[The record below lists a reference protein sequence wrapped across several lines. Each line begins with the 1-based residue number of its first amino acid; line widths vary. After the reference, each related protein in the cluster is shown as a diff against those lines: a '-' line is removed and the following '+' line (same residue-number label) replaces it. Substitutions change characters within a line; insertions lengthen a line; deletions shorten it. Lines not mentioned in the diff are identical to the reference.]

1 MQVTHKNGLEM
12 ESRETS
18 FNQLWNRYAS
28 YWPWFVF
35 LLLLAIGGACLYM
48 RYSIPQYES
57 TARLL
62 IKDEKK
68 GVEDSKGLESL
79 NLISTKKILENE
91 MEVLQ
96 SRTLVKEVVNNLEL
110 YAPVYEERRIH
121 SWLESNK
128 WLSNNALANWFT
140 KKGVAPGGLPA
151 YTTSPVIIKAKSP
164 DSLTE
169 TKKVPFGYNKEE
181 KKVVIGTDSYPINE
195 WVQTPYGT
203 LQFMPNPRLKDSA
216 YVPAGQFYFTLQEPK
231 KVIANIQDRLVIAS
245 ASKLSSILNLTIQD
259 EVPERGEDIL
269 NELLTQYNVAM
280 LKDKNTLAANT
291 LRFVEDRLNHVSRD
305 LTGIEHKIEQYKSS
319 QAAVDVS
326 EQGKL
331 FLENVSANDQKLGE
345 IDMKLAAL
353 DQVERYVKQ
362 KDNNSSIAPSTLGV
376 SDPVLSNML
385 DKLYELELEYEKKKG
400 TTGEGNPL
408 MSSVTDQINRIKPGI
423 LENIQNQR
431 RGLQASR
438 GNLASTNNSYTSV
451 LQTIPKKERD
461 LIEISR
467 QQSTMQSI
475 YAFLLQKKEE
485 TALSYAANVSD
496 SRVVDRA
503 STTVKPVSPKAPIV
517 FAIAVITALA
527 IGVVWITLK
536 EIFNKKIM
544 YRQDIERLTSHP
556 VIAEI
561 SIDKSKNPVVIG
573 GPNSRSFVA
582 EQFRKL
588 RVALNYL
595 GVNTTNKKVLVTS
608 SIAGEGKSFIATN
621 LALSM
626 ALTGKKV
633 VLLEMDLHSPAISEY
648 LNINSEVGISNYLL
662 GTREPEEIIKRS
674 DVNDNLFIIPAGPL
688 SANPT
693 EILMNNRL
701 PELLTYLD
709 GIFDYIIIDTAPV
722 GPVTDAYIISP
733 YCDATLYV
741 IRHRHTPKIMV
752 EQIDKIS
759 KVNSLK
765 NMAIVFNG
773 IRPKGFGR
781 HHYGYGYG
789 YGDGY
794 AYKENRKM
802 KKQKTSFKPI

>member
-18 FNQLWNRYAS
+18 VNQLWNRYAS

-35 LLLLAIGGACLYM
+35 LLLLAVGAASLYM
-48 RYSIPQYES
+48 KYAIPQYES

-68 GVEDSKGLESL
+68 GVEDSKGLESI

-96 SRTLVKEVVNNLEL
+96 SRSLLKEVVTNLQL
-110 YAPVYEERRIH
+110 YAPVYEVREIN
-121 SWLESNK
+121 SWLPSNRWFSANTVSS
-128 WLSNNALANWFT
+128 WLS

-151 YTTSPVIIKAKSP
+151 YTLSPVIVKAKSP
-164 DSLTE
+164 DSLVE
-169 TKKVPFGYNKEE
+169 TKKVPFTYSKAEQ
-181 KKVVIGTDSYPINE
+181 KVIIGVDSFPLKE
-195 WVQTPYGT
+195 WVETPYGT
-203 LQFMPNPRLKDSA
+203 LQFVLNSRLIDTN
-216 YVPAGQFYFTLQEPK
+216 YTPTGQFYFTLQEPK
-231 KVIANIQDRLVIAS
+231 KVIADIQNRLVIAS
-245 ASKLSSILNLTIQD
+245 ASKLSSILNLTIRD

-269 NELLTQYNVAM
+269 NELLSAYNVAM

-305 LTGIEHKIEQYKSS
+305 LTGIERKIEQYKSS
-319 QAAVDVS
+319 QEAVDVS
-326 EQGKL
+326 AQGKL
-331 FLENVSANDQKLGE
+331 FLENVSANDQKLSE
-345 IDMKLAAL
+345 IDMKLAVL
-353 DQVERYVKQ
+353 DQVENYVKQ
-362 KDNNSSIAPSTLGV
+362 KDNSSGIVPSTLGV
-376 SDPVLSNML
+376 TDPVLSNL
-385 DKLYELELEYEKKKG
+385 LGKLSDLEMEYEKKKG
-400 TTGEGNPL
+400 TTAENNPL
-408 MSSVTDQINRIKPGI
+408 LSSVGDQINKIKPGI

-431 RGLQASR
+431 RSLTASR
-438 GNLASTNNSYTSV
+438 TNLASTNTSYTSV

-475 YAFLLQKKEE
+475 YGYLLQKKEE

-503 STTVKPVSPKAPIV
+503 SSTVAPVKPKMPIV
-517 FAIAVITALA
+517 FAIAIITAFA
-527 IGVVWITLK
+527 FGVVWITLK
-536 EIFNKKIM
+536 ELFNRKIM
-544 YRQDIERLTSHP
+544 YRQDIERLTNHP
-556 VIAEI
+556 IIAEI
-561 SIDKSKNPVVIG
+561 SVDKSKNPIVIG
-573 GPNSRSFVA
+573 VSSRTFVA

-595 GVNTTNKKVLVTS
+595 GVNTTHKKVLVTS
-608 SIAGEGKSFIATN
+608 GISGEGKSFIATN
-621 LALSM
+621 MAVSM

-633 VLLEMDLHSPAISEY
+633 VLLEMDLHSPAISDY
-648 LNINSEVGISNYLL
+648 LKISSDVGISSYLL
-662 GTREPEEIIKRS
+662 GTREPEEIIKRTEI
-674 DVNDNLFIIPAGPL
+674 NDNLFFVPAGPL

-693 EILMNNRL
+693 ELLMSNRL

-733 YCDATLYV
+733 FCDATLYV
-741 IRHRHTPKIMV
+741 IRHKHTPKVLV
-752 EQIDKIS
+752 EQIDKNS
-759 KVNSLK
+759 KVNILK

-773 IRPKGFGR
+773 IRPKGFGK

-794 AYKENRKM
+794 AYKEKRK
-802 KKQKTSFKPI
+802 KKTSFKPV

>member
-18 FNQLWNRYAS
+18 VNQLWNRYAS

-35 LLLLAIGGACLYM
+35 LLLLAVGAACLYLK
-48 RYSIPQYES
+48 YAIPQYES

-68 GVEDSKGLESL
+68 GVEDSKGLESI

-91 MEVLQ
+91 MEVLH
-96 SRTLVKEVVNNLEL
+96 SRSLVKEVVNNLQL
-110 YAPVYEERRIH
+110 YAPVYEERKLNSWIQSNRWLSANTVS
-121 SWLESNK
+121 SWLS
-128 WLSNNALANWFT
+128 
-140 KKGVAPGGLPA
+140 KKGVSPGGLPA
-151 YTTSPVIIKAKSP
+151 YTLSPVIVKAKSP
-164 DSLTE
+164 DSLIE
-169 TKKVPFGYNKEE
+169 AKKVPFTYNKAE
-181 KKVVIGTDSYPINE
+181 KKVIIGVDSFPLKE

-203 LQFMPNPRLKDSA
+203 LQFEPNTRLADTNYMPT
-216 YVPAGQFYFTLQEPK
+216 GQFYFTLQEPK
-231 KVIANIQDRLVIAS
+231 KVMADIQNRLVIAS
-245 ASKLSSILNLTIQD
+245 ASKLSSILNLTIRD

-269 NELLTQYNVAM
+269 NELLSAYNVAM

-305 LTGIEHKIEQYKSS
+305 LSGIERKIEQYKSS
-319 QAAVDVS
+319 QEAVDVS
-326 EQGKL
+326 AQGKL
-331 FLENVSANDQKLGE
+331 FLENVSANDQKLSE
-345 IDMKLAAL
+345 IDMKLAVL
-353 DQVERYVKQ
+353 DQVENYVKQ
-362 KDNNSSIAPSTLGV
+362 KDNKGGIVPSTLGV
-376 SDPVLSNML
+376 TDPVLSNL
-385 DKLYELELEYEKKKG
+385 LGKLSDLELEYEKKKS
-400 TTGEGNPL
+400 TTAENNPL
-408 MSSVTDQINRIKPGI
+408 LSSVGDQINSIKPGI
-423 LENIQNQR
+423 LENIQSQR
-431 RGLQASR
+431 RGLQASKT
-438 GNLASTNNSYTSV
+438 NLASTNSSYTNV

-475 YAFLLQKKEE
+475 YGYLLQKKEE

-503 STTVKPVSPKAPIV
+503 SSTVTPVSPKMPIV
-517 FAIAVITALA
+517 FAIAIITAMA
-527 IGVVWITLK
+527 IGVVWVTLK
-536 EIFNKKIM
+536 ELFNRKIM
-544 YRQDIERLTSHP
+544 YRQDIERLTNHP

-561 SIDKSKNPVVIG
+561 SVDKSKNPIVIG
-573 GPNSRSFVA
+573 VNSRTFVA

-595 GVNTTNKKVLVTS
+595 GVNTTHKKVVVTS
-608 SIAGEGKSFIATN
+608 GISGEGKSFIATN

-633 VLLEMDLHSPAISEY
+633 VLLEMDLHSPAISDY
-648 LNINSEVGISNYLL
+648 LNISSDVGISSYLL

-674 DVNDNLFIIPAGPL
+674 EINDNLFFVPAGPL

-693 EILMNNRL
+693 ELLMSNRL

-709 GIFDYIIIDTAPV
+709 NVFDYIIIDTAPV

-741 IRHRHTPKIMV
+741 IRHRHTPKVLV
-752 EQIDKIS
+752 EQIDKNS
-759 KVNSLK
+759 KVNILK

-773 IRPKGFGR
+773 IRPRGFGK

-794 AYKENRKM
+794 AYKEKRK
-802 KKQKTSFKPI
+802 KKTSFKPV

>member
-1 MQVTHKNGLEM
+1 MQVTHNNGLEL
-12 ESRETS
+12 ESKETS
-18 FNQLWNRYAS
+18 ISQLWSRYAS

-35 LLLLAIGGACLYM
+35 LLLLAVGVACMYM
-48 RYSIPQYES
+48 RYTIPQYES

-96 SRTLVKEVVNNLEL
+96 SRTLVKEVVNNLQL
-110 YAPVYEERRIH
+110 YAPIYEERRING
-121 SWLESNK
+121 WLDRNN
-128 WLSNNALANWFT
+128 NNAVTNWVS
-140 KKGVAPGGLPA
+140 KKAPGGLPA
-151 YTTSPVIIKAKSP
+151 YTTSPVIVKVQSP
-164 DSLTE
+164 DSLRE
-169 TKKVPFGYNKEE
+169 VKKVPFVYNKLEQ
-181 KKVVIGTDSYPINE
+181 KVIIGADSFPIKE

-203 LQFMPNPRLKDSA
+203 LQFAPNTRIKDTTYA
-216 YVPAGQFYFTLQEPK
+216 PAGQYYFTLIEPK
-231 KVIANIQDRLVIAS
+231 KVIANIQDRLVISS
-245 ASKLSSILNLTIQD
+245 ASKLSSILNLTIRD
-259 EVPERGEDIL
+259 EVSERGEDIL
-269 NELLTQYNVAM
+269 DELLSAYSIAM

-305 LTGIEHKIEQYKSS
+305 LSGIESKIEKYKSS
-319 QAAVDVS
+319 QEAVDVS

-331 FLENVSANDQKLGE
+331 FLENVSANDQKLSE
-345 IDMKLAAL
+345 IDMKLAVL
-353 DQVERYVKQ
+353 DQVEHYVKQ

-376 SDPVLSNML
+376 SDPVLSNLL
-385 DKLYELELEYEKKKG
+385 DKLYELELEYEKKKA

-408 MSSVTDQINRIKPGI
+408 LSSVGDQISRVKPGI

-431 RGLQASR
+431 RGLVASKS
-438 GNLASTNNSYTSV
+438 NLASTNSSYTTV

-475 YAFLLQKKEE
+475 YGFLLQKKEE

-503 STTVKPVSPKAPIV
+503 SSTVAPVSPKMPIV
-517 FAIAVITALA
+517 FAIAIIVALA
-527 IGVVWITLK
+527 VGLVWVTLK
-536 EIFNKKIM
+536 ELFNRKIM
-544 YRQDIERLTSHP
+544 YRQDIERLTTHP

-561 SIDKSKNPVVIG
+561 SNDKSKNPIVIG
-573 GPNSRSFVA
+573 GANSRSFVA

-608 SIAGEGKSFIATN
+608 NISGEGKSFIATN

-648 LNINSEVGISNYLL
+648 LNISSDVGISSYLL

-674 DVNDNLFIIPAGPL
+674 EVNDNLWFIPAGPL

-693 EILMNNRL
+693 ELLTTSRL
-701 PELLTYLD
+701 QELLTYLD
-709 GIFDYIIIDTAPV
+709 GIFDYIIVDSAPV

-733 YCDATLYV
+733 YCDATLYIV
-741 IRHRHTPKIMV
+741 RHKHTPKVLV
-752 EQIDKIS
+752 EQIDKNS
-759 KVNSLK
+759 KVNKLK

-773 IRPKGFGR
+773 IRPRGFGK

-794 AYKENRKM
+794 AYKEKR
-802 KKQKTSFKPI
+802 KQKTSFKPI

>member
-1 MQVTHKNGLEM
+1 MQVTHNNGLEV
-12 ESRETS
+12 ESKETS
-18 FNQLWNRYAS
+18 IKQLWSRYAS

-35 LLLLAIGGACLYM
+35 LLLLAVGVAYTYL

-68 GVEDSKGLESL
+68 GVEDSKGLESI

-96 SRTLVKEVVNNLEL
+96 SRTLVKEVVNNLQL
-110 YAPVYEERRIH
+110 YAPVYEDRKIS
-121 SWLESNK
+121 SWLDHN
-128 WLSNNALANWFT
+128 NNAVTNWIT
-140 KKGVAPGGLPA
+140 KKGVSPGGLPA
-151 YTTSPVIIKAKSP
+151 YTTSPVIVKAQSP
-164 DSLTE
+164 DSLRE
-169 TKKVPFGYNKEE
+169 VKKVLFTYNKQEQ
-181 KKVVIGTDSYPINE
+181 KVIIGADSFPIKE

-203 LQFMPNPRLKDSA
+203 LQFALNTRVKDTTYA
-216 YVPAGQFYFTLQEPK
+216 PAGQYYFSLQEPK
-231 KVIANIQDRLVIAS
+231 KVIANIQDRLVISS
-245 ASKLSSILNLTIQD
+245 ASKLSSILNLTIRD
-259 EVPERGEDIL
+259 EVPDRGEDIL
-269 NELLTQYNVAM
+269 NELLSAYNVAM

-305 LTGIEHKIEQYKSS
+305 LSGIESKIERYKTS
-319 QAAVDVS
+319 QEAVDVS

-331 FLENVSANDQKLGE
+331 FLENVSANDQKLSE
-345 IDMKLAAL
+345 IDMKIAVL
-353 DQVERYVKQ
+353 DQVENYVKQ
-362 KDNNSSIAPSTLGV
+362 KDNSSGIVPSTLGV
-376 SDPVLSNML
+376 TDPVLSNLL
-385 DKLYELELEYEKKKG
+385 DKLSELELEYEKKKT

-408 MSSVTDQINRIKPGI
+408 LSSVGDQINKIKPGI
-423 LENIQNQR
+423 LENIHSQR
-431 RGLQASR
+431 RGLVASKS
-438 GNLASTNNSYTSV
+438 NLASTNSSYTSV

-475 YAFLLQKKEE
+475 YGYLLQKKEE

-503 STTVKPVSPKAPIV
+503 SSTVAPVNPKTPIV
-517 FAIAVITALA
+517 FAIAIIVAMAVGL
-527 IGVVWITLK
+527 VWVTLK
-536 EIFNKKIM
+536 ELFSRKIM
-544 YRQDIERLTSHP
+544 YRQDIERLTNHP

-561 SIDKSKNPVVIG
+561 SNDKTKNPIVIG
-573 GPNSRSFVA
+573 GTNSRSFVA

-595 GVNTTNKKVLVTS
+595 GVNTTHKKVLVTS
-608 SIAGEGKSFIATN
+608 GISGEGKSFIATN

-648 LNINSEVGISNYLL
+648 LKISSDIGISSYLL

-674 DVNDNLFIIPAGPL
+674 EVNDNLWFIPAGPL
-688 SANPT
+688 SAHPT
-693 EILMNNRL
+693 ELLTSSRL
-701 PELLTYLD
+701 QDLLTYLD
-709 GIFDYIIIDTAPV
+709 GIFDYIIIDSAPV

-733 YCDATLYV
+733 FCDATLYIV
-741 IRHRHTPKIMV
+741 RHRHTPKVLV
-752 EQIDKIS
+752 EQIDKNS
-759 KVNSLK
+759 KVNILN

-773 IRPKGFGR
+773 IKPRGFGK

-794 AYKENRKM
+794 AYKEKRKQ
-802 KKQKTSFKPI
+802 KSKTSFKPI

>member
-12 ESRETS
+12 ERRETS
-18 FNQLWNRYAS
+18 INQLWNRYAS

-35 LLLLAIGGACLYM
+35 LLLLAIGGAFMYL
-48 RYSIPQYES
+48 RYTIPQYES

-68 GVEDSKGLESL
+68 GSEDSKGLESL

-96 SRTLVKEVVNNLEL
+96 SRSLVKEVVNNLQL
-110 YAPVYEERRIH
+110 YAPVYEERKIN

-128 WLSNNALANWFT
+128 WASANTVANWLN

-151 YTTSPVIIKAKSP
+151 YTTSPVIVKAKSP
-164 DSLTE
+164 DSLIAA
-169 TKKVPFGYNKEE
+169 KKVPFTYDKAEQ
-181 KKVVIGTDSYPINE
+181 KVIIGTDSFPLKE
-195 WVQTPYGT
+195 WVATPYGT
-203 LQFMPNPRLKDSA
+203 LQFMPNTRLYDTA
-216 YVPAGQFYFTLQEPK
+216 YMPAGQFYFILKEPK
-231 KVIANIQDRLVIAS
+231 KVIADIQDRLVVAS
-245 ASKLSSILNLTIQD
+245 ASKLSSILNLTIRD

-269 NELLTQYNVAM
+269 NELLSAYNVAM

-305 LTGIEHKIEQYKSS
+305 LSGIEHKIEQYKSS
-319 QAAVDVS
+319 QEAVDVS

-331 FLENVSANDQKLGE
+331 FLENVSANDQKLSE
-345 IDMKLAAL
+345 IDMKMAVL
-353 DQVERYVKQ
+353 DQVEDYVKQ
-362 KDNNSSIAPSTLGV
+362 KDNNSGIVPSTLGV
-376 SDPVLSNML
+376 SDPVLSNL
-385 DKLYELELEYEKKKG
+385 LGKLSELELEYEKKKA

-408 MSSVTDQINRIKPGI
+408 LSSVSDQINRIKPGI

-431 RGLQASR
+431 KGLQASR
-438 GNLASTNNSYTSV
+438 SNLASTNSSYTSV

-475 YAFLLQKKEE
+475 YGFLLQKKEE

-503 STTVKPVSPKAPIV
+503 STTVTPVSPKTPIV
-517 FAIAVITALA
+517 FAIAVIVALA
-527 IGVVWITLK
+527 IGIVWVTMK
-536 EIFNKKIM
+536 ELFNRKIM
-544 YRQDIERLTSHP
+544 YRQDIERLTNHP

-561 SIDKSKNPVVIG
+561 SNDKSKNPIVIG
-573 GPNSRSFVA
+573 GVNSRSFVA

-595 GVNTTNKKVLVTS
+595 GVDASHKKVLVTS
-608 SIAGEGKSFIATN
+608 GIAGEGKSFIATN
-621 LALSM
+621 LALSI

-648 LNINSEVGISNYLL
+648 LQISSDAGISNYLL

-674 DVNDNLFIIPAGPL
+674 EVNDNLFFIPAGPL

-693 EILMNNRL
+693 ELLMSNRL

-709 GIFDYIIIDTAPV
+709 GIFDYVIIDTAPV
-722 GPVTDAYIISP
+722 APVTDAYIISP
-733 YCDATLYV
+733 YCDATLYI
-741 IRHRHTPKIMV
+741 IRHRHTPKMLV
-752 EQIDKIS
+752 EQIDKNS
-759 KVNSLK
+759 KVNILK

-773 IRPKGFGR
+773 IRPKGFGK

-794 AYKENRKM
+794 AYKEKRK
-802 KKQKTSFKPI
+802 KKTSFKPV

>member
-18 FNQLWNRYAS
+18 VNQLWNRYAS

-35 LLLLAIGGACLYM
+35 LLLLAVGAACLYLK
-48 RYSIPQYES
+48 YAIPQYES

-68 GVEDSKGLESL
+68 GVEDSKGLESI

-91 MEVLQ
+91 MEVLH
-96 SRTLVKEVVNNLEL
+96 SRSLVKEVVNNLQL
-110 YAPVYEERRIH
+110 YAPVYEERKLNSWIQSNRWLSANTVS
-121 SWLESNK
+121 SWLS
-128 WLSNNALANWFT
+128 
-140 KKGVAPGGLPA
+140 KKGVSPGGLPA
-151 YTTSPVIIKAKSP
+151 YTLSPVIVKAKSP
-164 DSLTE
+164 DSLIE
-169 TKKVPFGYNKEE
+169 AKKVPFTYNKAE
-181 KKVVIGTDSYPINE
+181 KKVIIGVDSFPLKE

-203 LQFMPNPRLKDSA
+203 LQFEPNVRVSDTSYMPT
-216 YVPAGQFYFTLQEPK
+216 GQFYFTLQEPK
-231 KVIANIQDRLVIAS
+231 KVMADIQNRLVIAS
-245 ASKLSSILNLTIQD
+245 ASKLSSILNLTIRD

-269 NELLTQYNVAM
+269 NELLSAYNVAM

-305 LTGIEHKIEQYKSS
+305 LSGIERKIEQYKSS
-319 QAAVDVS
+319 QEAVDVS
-326 EQGKL
+326 AQGKL
-331 FLENVSANDQKLGE
+331 FLENVSANDQKLSE
-345 IDMKLAAL
+345 IDMKLAVL
-353 DQVERYVKQ
+353 DQVENYVKQ
-362 KDNNSSIAPSTLGV
+362 KDNKGGIVPSTLGV
-376 SDPVLSNML
+376 TDPVLSNL
-385 DKLYELELEYEKKKG
+385 LGKLSDLELEYEKKKS
-400 TTGEGNPL
+400 TTAENNPL
-408 MSSVTDQINRIKPGI
+408 LSSVGDQINSIKPGI
-423 LENIQNQR
+423 LENIQSQR
-431 RGLQASR
+431 RGLQASKT
-438 GNLASTNNSYTSV
+438 NLASTNSSYTNV

-475 YAFLLQKKEE
+475 YGYLLQKKEE

-503 STTVKPVSPKAPIV
+503 SSTVTPVSPKMPIV
-517 FAIAVITALA
+517 FAIAIITAMA
-527 IGVVWITLK
+527 IGVVWVTLK
-536 EIFNKKIM
+536 ELFNRKIM
-544 YRQDIERLTSHP
+544 YRQDIERLTNHP

-561 SIDKSKNPVVIG
+561 SVDKSKNPIVIG
-573 GPNSRSFVA
+573 VNSRTFVA

-595 GVNTTNKKVLVTS
+595 GVNTTHKKVVVTS
-608 SIAGEGKSFIATN
+608 GISGEGKSFIATN

-633 VLLEMDLHSPAISEY
+633 VLLEMDLHSPAISDY
-648 LNINSEVGISNYLL
+648 LNISSDVGISSYLL

-674 DVNDNLFIIPAGPL
+674 EINDNLFFVPAGPL

-693 EILMNNRL
+693 ELLMSNRL

-709 GIFDYIIIDTAPV
+709 NVFDYIIIDTAPV

-741 IRHRHTPKIMV
+741 IRHRHTPKVLV
-752 EQIDKIS
+752 EQIDKNS
-759 KVNSLK
+759 KVNILK

-773 IRPKGFGR
+773 IRPRGFGK

-794 AYKENRKM
+794 AYKEKRK
-802 KKQKTSFKPI
+802 KKTSFKPV

>member
-18 FNQLWNRYAS
+18 FSQLWSRYAS

-35 LLLLAIGGACLYM
+35 LLLLAVGGACLYM
-48 RYSIPQYES
+48 RYAIPKYES

-96 SRTLVKEVVNNLEL
+96 SRTLVSEVVNNLNL
-110 YAPVYEERRIH
+110 YAPVYEDRKINTWLERNKWFSANPVT
-121 SWLESNK
+121 SWLS
-128 WLSNNALANWFT
+128 
-140 KKGVAPGGLPA
+140 KKGVSPGGLPA
-151 YTTSPVIIKAKSP
+151 YTTSPVVVKVKSP
-164 DSLTE
+164 DSLRE
-169 TKKVPFGYNKEE
+169 VAKVPFVYDRAENKVILGSEGYRL
-181 KKVVIGTDSYPINE
+181 NE
-195 WVQTPYGT
+195 WVETPYGT
-203 LQFMPNPRLKDSA
+203 LEFLPNTRLADSTSLPGGN
-216 YVPAGQFYFTLQEPK
+216 YYFSLQEPK
-231 KVIANIQDRLVIAS
+231 KVIADIQNRLVIAS
-245 ASKLSSILNLTIQD
+245 ASKLSTILNLSIKD

-269 NELLTQYNVAM
+269 NELLTSYSVAM

-305 LTGIEHKIEQYKSS
+305 LSGIEKKIESYKSS
-319 QAAVDVS
+319 QEAVDVS

-331 FLENVSANDQKLGE
+331 FLENVSANDQKLSE
-345 IDMKLAAL
+345 IDMKMAVL
-353 DQVERYVKQ
+353 DQVEHYVKA
-362 KDNNSSIAPSTLGV
+362 KDGSNSSIAPSTLGV
-376 SDPVLSNML
+376 TDPVLSSLL
-385 DKLYELELEYEKKKG
+385 DKLYEKELEYDKKKA
-400 TTGEGNPL
+400 TTAENNPL
-408 MSSVTDQINRIKPGI
+408 LSSVTDQINRIKPGI

-431 RGLQASR
+431 KALAASKA
-438 GNLASTNNSYTSV
+438 NLTGTNNSYNSV

-503 STTVKPVSPKAPIV
+503 STTVTPVSPKMPIV
-517 FAIAVITALA
+517 FAIAVLGAIA
-527 IGVVWITLK
+527 IGTVWVTLK
-536 EIFNKKIM
+536 ELFNRKIM

-561 SIDKSKNPVVIG
+561 SNSKAKEPIVIG
-573 GPNSRSFVA
+573 ANHRTFVA

-595 GVNTTNKKVLVTS
+595 GVNTTHKKVLVTS
-608 SIAGEGKSFIATN
+608 GISGEGKSFIATN

-626 ALTGKKV
+626 AMTGKKV
-633 VLLEMDLHSPAISEY
+633 VLLEMDLHSPAISEH
-648 LNINSEVGISNYLL
+648 LNISREQGISSYLL
-662 GTREPEEIIKRS
+662 GTREPEEIIKRTEL
-674 DVNDNLFIIPAGPL
+674 NDNLFFIPAGPL
-688 SANPT
+688 SGTPT
-693 EILMNNRL
+693 ELLMNNRL
-701 PELLTYLD
+701 PDLLNYLD
-709 GIFDYIIIDTAPV
+709 GIFDYIIIDSAPV
-722 GPVTDAYIISP
+722 APVTDAYIISP
-733 YCDATLYV
+733 YCDATLYI
-741 IRHRHTPKIMV
+741 IRHRHTPKVLV
-752 EQIDKIS
+752 EQIDKNN
-759 KVNSLK
+759 KVNTLK

-773 IRPKGFGR
+773 IRPRGFGK

-794 AYKENRKM
+794 VYKEKR
-802 KKQKTSFKPI
+802 KQKTSFKPI

>member
-1 MQVTHKNGLEM
+1 MQVTHNNGLEM

-18 FNQLWNRYAS
+18 ISQLWNRYAS

-35 LLLLAIGGACLYM
+35 LLLLAVGVAAMYM

-96 SRTLVKEVVNNLEL
+96 SRTLVKEVVNNLQL
-110 YAPVYEERRIH
+110 YAPVYEERKIN
-121 SWLESNK
+121 SWLDRNK
-128 WLSNNALANWFT
+128 NAVTNWIS
-140 KKGVAPGGLPA
+140 KKAPGGLPA
-151 YTTSPVIIKAKSP
+151 YTTSPVIVKVQSP
-164 DSLTE
+164 DSLRE
-169 TKKVPFGYNKEE
+169 AKKVPFVYNKLEQ
-181 KKVVIGTDSYPINE
+181 KVIIGADSFPVKE

-203 LQFMPNPRLKDSA
+203 LQFVPNKRIKDTT
-216 YVPAGQFYFTLQEPK
+216 YTPAGEYYFTLVEPK
-231 KVIANIQDRLVIAS
+231 KVIANIQDRLVISS
-245 ASKLSSILNLTIQD
+245 ASKLSSILNLTIRD

-269 NELLTQYNVAM
+269 DELLSQYNIAM

-305 LTGIEHKIEQYKSS
+305 LSGIESKIEKYKSS
-319 QAAVDVS
+319 QEAVDVS

-331 FLENVSANDQKLGE
+331 FLENVSANDQKLSE
-345 IDMKLAAL
+345 IDMKLAVL
-353 DQVERYVKQ
+353 DQVEHYVKQ

-376 SDPVLSNML
+376 TDPVLSNLL
-385 DKLYELELEYEKKKG
+385 DKLYELELEYEKKKT

-408 MSSVTDQINRIKPGI
+408 LSSVGDQINRIKPGI

-431 RGLQASR
+431 RGLVASKS
-438 GNLASTNNSYTSV
+438 NLASTNSSYTSV

-475 YAFLLQKKEE
+475 YGFLLQKKEE

-503 STTVKPVSPKAPIV
+503 SSTVAPVSPKMPIV
-517 FAIAVITALA
+517 FAIAIIVALA
-527 IGVVWITLK
+527 VGLVWVTLK
-536 EIFNKKIM
+536 ELFSRKIM
-544 YRQDIERLTSHP
+544 YRQDIERLTTHP

-561 SIDKSKNPVVIG
+561 SNDKSKNPIVIG
-573 GPNSRSFVA
+573 GANSRTFVA

-608 SIAGEGKSFIATN
+608 GISGEGKSFIATN

-648 LNINSEVGISNYLL
+648 LNISSDVGISSYLL

-674 DVNDNLFIIPAGPL
+674 EVNDNLWFIPAGPL

-693 EILMNNRL
+693 ELLTTSRL
-701 PELLTYLD
+701 QELLTYLD
-709 GIFDYIIIDTAPV
+709 GIFDYIIIDSAPV

-733 YCDATLYV
+733 YCDATLYIV
-741 IRHRHTPKIMV
+741 RHKHTPKVLV
-752 EQIDKIS
+752 EQIDKNS
-759 KVNSLK
+759 KVNKLK

-773 IRPKGFGR
+773 IRPRGFGK

-794 AYKENRKM
+794 AYQEKRKL
-802 KKQKTSFKPI
+802 KKQKTSFKPV

>member
-1 MQVTHKNGLEM
+1 MQVTHNNGLEM
-12 ESRETS
+12 ESKETS
-18 FNQLWNRYAS
+18 ISQLWSRYAS

-35 LLLLAIGGACLYM
+35 LLLLAVGAACMYL

-96 SRTLVKEVVNNLEL
+96 SRSLVKEVVNNLQL
-110 YAPVYEERRIH
+110 YAPVYEERKFS
-121 SWLESNK
+121 SWLEGN
-128 WLSNNALANWFT
+128 NNAVTNWIT
-140 KKGVAPGGLPA
+140 KKGVSPGGLPA
-151 YTTSPVIIKAKSP
+151 YTTSPVIVKAQSP
-164 DSLTE
+164 DSLRE
-169 TKKVPFGYNKEE
+169 VKKVPFTYNKLEQ
-181 KKVVIGTDSYPINE
+181 KVIIGADSFPVKE

-203 LQFMPNPRLKDSA
+203 LQFALNTRMKDTA
-216 YVPAGQFYFTLQEPK
+216 YAPSGQYYFSLQEPR
-231 KVIANIQDRLVIAS
+231 KVIANIQDRLVISS
-245 ASKLSSILNLTIQD
+245 ASKLSSILNLTIRD

-269 NELLTQYNVAM
+269 NELLSAYNIAM

-305 LTGIEHKIEQYKSS
+305 LSGIEAKIERYKSS
-319 QAAVDVS
+319 QEAVNVS

-331 FLENVSANDQKLGE
+331 FLENVSANDQKLSE
-345 IDMKLAAL
+345 IDMKLAVL
-353 DQVERYVKQ
+353 DQVEHYVKQ
-362 KDNNSSIAPSTLGV
+362 KDNKSSIAPSTLGV
-376 SDPVLSNML
+376 TDPVLSNLL
-385 DKLYELELEYEKKKG
+385 DKLYELELEYEKKKA

-408 MSSVTDQINRIKPGI
+408 LSSVSDQINRIKPGI

-431 RGLQASR
+431 QGLVASKS
-438 GNLASTNNSYTSV
+438 NLASTNSSYTSV

-475 YAFLLQKKEE
+475 YGFLLQKKEE

-503 STTVKPVSPKAPIV
+503 SSTVAPVSPKTPIV
-517 FAIAVITALA
+517 FAIAIIVALA
-527 IGVVWITLK
+527 VGLVWVTLK
-536 EIFNKKIM
+536 ELFNRKIM
-544 YRQDIERLTSHP
+544 YRQDIERLTNHP

-561 SIDKSKNPVVIG
+561 SNDKTKNPIVIG
-573 GPNSRSFVA
+573 GVNSRSFVA

-608 SIAGEGKSFIATN
+608 GISGEGKSFIATN

-648 LNINSEVGISNYLL
+648 LNISSDVGISSYLL

-674 DVNDNLFIIPAGPL
+674 EVNDNLWFIPAGPL

-693 EILMNNRL
+693 ELLTTSRL
-701 PELLTYLD
+701 QELLTYLD
-709 GIFDYIIIDTAPV
+709 GIFDYIIIDSAPV

-733 YCDATLYV
+733 YCDATLYIV
-741 IRHRHTPKIMV
+741 RHRHTPKVLV
-752 EQIDKIS
+752 EQIDKSS
-759 KVNSLK
+759 KVNILK

-773 IRPKGFGR
+773 IRPRGFGK

-794 AYKENRKM
+794 AYQEKRKP

>member
-1 MQVTHKNGLEM
+1 MQVTHNNGLEM
-12 ESRETS
+12 ESKETS
-18 FNQLWNRYAS
+18 ISQLWGRYAS

-35 LLLLAIGGACLYM
+35 LLLLAVGAAAMYM
-48 RYSIPQYES
+48 RYTIPQYES

-68 GVEDSKGLESL
+68 GSEDSKGLESL

-96 SRTLVKEVVNNLEL
+96 SRTLVKEVVNNLQL
-110 YAPVYEERRIH
+110 YAPVYEERKINT
-121 SWLESNK
+121 WLETNK
-128 WLSNNALANWFT
+128 NEVTNWVS
-140 KKGVAPGGLPA
+140 KKAPGGLPA
-151 YTTSPVIIKAKSP
+151 YTTSPLIIKAQSP
-164 DSLTE
+164 DSLRE
-169 TKKVPFGYNKEE
+169 VKKVYFTYNKLEQ
-181 KKVVIGTDSYPINE
+181 KVIIGADSFPIKE

-203 LQFMPNPRLKDSA
+203 LQFAPNTRIQDSTYA
-216 YVPAGQFYFTLQEPK
+216 PAGQYYFSLVQPR
-231 KVIANIQDRLVIAS
+231 KVIANIQDRLVISS
-245 ASKLSSILNLTIQD
+245 ASKLSSILNLTIRD
-259 EVPERGEDIL
+259 EVAERGEDIL
-269 NELLTQYNVAM
+269 NELLSAYNVAM

-305 LTGIEHKIEQYKSS
+305 LSGIESKIERYKSS
-319 QAAVDVS
+319 QEAVDVS

-331 FLENVSANDQKLGE
+331 FLENVSANDQKLSE
-345 IDMKLAAL
+345 IDMKLAVL
-353 DQVERYVKQ
+353 DQVENYVKQ
-362 KDNNSSIAPSTLGV
+362 KDNSSGIVPSTLGV
-376 SDPVLSNML
+376 TDPVLSNLL
-385 DKLYELELEYEKKKG
+385 DKLSELELEYEKKKT

-408 MSSVTDQINRIKPGI
+408 LSSVGDQINKIKPGI
-423 LENIQNQR
+423 LENIQSQR
-431 RGLQASR
+431 RGLVASKS
-438 GNLASTNNSYTSV
+438 NLANTNSSYTSV

-475 YAFLLQKKEE
+475 YGFLLQKKEE

-503 STTVKPVSPKAPIV
+503 SSTVAPVSPKMPIV
-517 FAIAVITALA
+517 FAIAIIVALA
-527 IGVVWITLK
+527 IGLVWVTLK
-536 EIFNKKIM
+536 ELFNRKIM
-544 YRQDIERLTSHP
+544 YRQDIERLTNHP
-556 VIAEI
+556 IIAEI
-561 SIDKSKNPVVIG
+561 SNDKSKNPIVIG
-573 GPNSRSFVA
+573 GVNSRTFVA

-608 SIAGEGKSFIATN
+608 GISGEGKSFIATN

-633 VLLEMDLHSPAISEY
+633 VLLEMDLHSPAISDY
-648 LNINSEVGISNYLL
+648 LKITSDVGISSYLL
-662 GTREPEEIIKRS
+662 GTREPEEIIRRS
-674 DVNDNLFIIPAGPL
+674 EVNDNLWFIPAGPL

-693 EILMNNRL
+693 ELLTSSRL
-701 PELLTYLD
+701 QELLNYLD
-709 GIFDYIIIDTAPV
+709 GIFDYIIIDSAPV

-733 YCDATLYV
+733 YCDATLYIV
-741 IRHRHTPKIMV
+741 RHKHTPKVLV
-752 EQIDKIS
+752 EQIDKNS
-759 KVNSLK
+759 KVNILK

-773 IRPKGFGR
+773 IRPRGFGK

-794 AYKENRKM
+794 AYKEKRKQ
-802 KKQKTSFKPI
+802 KTKTSFKPI

>member
-1 MQVTHKNGLEM
+1 MQVTHNNGLEM
-12 ESRETS
+12 ESKETS
-18 FNQLWNRYAS
+18 ISQLWSRYAS

-35 LLLLAIGGACLYM
+35 LLLVAVGLACMYM
-48 RYSIPQYES
+48 RYTIPQYES

-68 GVEDSKGLESL
+68 GSEDSKGLESL

-96 SRTLVKEVVNNLEL
+96 SRTLVKEVVNNLQL
-110 YAPVYEERRIH
+110 YAPVYEERRIN
-121 SWLESNK
+121 SWLERN
-128 WLSNNALANWFT
+128 NNAVTNFIT
-140 KKGVAPGGLPA
+140 KKGVSPGGLPA
-151 YTTSPVIIKAKSP
+151 YTTSPVIVKFQSP
-164 DSLTE
+164 DSLRE
-169 TKKVPFGYNKEE
+169 VKKVPFTYNKLEQ
-181 KKVVIGTDSYPINE
+181 KVIIGADSFPIKE

-203 LQFMPNPRLKDSA
+203 LQFALNTRVKDTSYA
-216 YVPAGQFYFTLQEPK
+216 PAGQYYFSLQEPK
-231 KVIANIQDRLVIAS
+231 KVIANIQDRLVISS
-245 ASKLSSILNLTIQD
+245 ASKLSSILNLTIRD

-269 NELLTQYNVAM
+269 NELLTAYNVAM

-305 LTGIEHKIEQYKSS
+305 LSGIESKIEKYKSS
-319 QAAVDVS
+319 QEAVDVS

-331 FLENVSANDQKLGE
+331 FLENVSANDQKLSE
-345 IDMKLAAL
+345 IDMKLAVL
-353 DQVERYVKQ
+353 DQVEHYVKQ
-362 KDNNSSIAPSTLGV
+362 KDGSSGIVPSTLGV
-376 SDPVLSNML
+376 TDPVLSNL
-385 DKLYELELEYEKKKG
+385 LEKLSELELEYEKKKT

-408 MSSVTDQINRIKPGI
+408 LSSVSDQINRVKPGI
-423 LENIQNQR
+423 LENIQSQR
-431 RGLQASR
+431 RGLIASKS
-438 GNLASTNNSYTSV
+438 NLASTNSSYTSV

-475 YAFLLQKKEE
+475 YGFLLQKKEE

-503 STTVKPVSPKAPIV
+503 STTVAPVSPKMPIV
-517 FAIAVITALA
+517 FAIAIIVALA
-527 IGVVWITLK
+527 VGLVWVTLK
-536 EIFNKKIM
+536 ELFNRKIM

-561 SIDKSKNPVVIG
+561 SNDKSKNPIVIG
-573 GPNSRSFVA
+573 GVNSRTFVA

-588 RVALNYL
+588 RQALNYL
-595 GVNTTNKKVLVTS
+595 GVNTTNKKVLITS
-608 SIAGEGKSFIATN
+608 GISGEGKSFIATN

-633 VLLEMDLHSPAISEY
+633 VLLEMDLHSPAISDY
-648 LNINSEVGISNYLL
+648 LNITSDVGISSYLL

-674 DVNDNLFIIPAGPL
+674 EINENLWFLPAGPL

-693 EILMNNRL
+693 ELLTTNRL
-701 PELLTYLD
+701 QDLLNYLD
-709 GIFDYIIIDTAPV
+709 GIFDYIIIDSAPV

-733 YCDATLYV
+733 YCDATLYIV
-741 IRHRHTPKIMV
+741 RHKHTPKVLV
-752 EQIDKIS
+752 EQIDKNS
-759 KVNSLK
+759 KVNILK

-773 IRPKGFGR
+773 IRPRGFGK

-794 AYKENRKM
+794 AYKEKRKQ
-802 KKQKTSFKPI
+802 KTKTSFKPI

>member
-35 LLLLAIGGACLYM
+35 LLLLAVGTACLYM
-48 RYSIPQYES
+48 KYAIPHYES

-68 GVEDSKGLESL
+68 GVEDSKGLESI

-91 MEVLQ
+91 MEVLR
-96 SRTLVKEVVNNLEL
+96 SRSLVKEVVNNLRL
-110 YAPVYEERRIH
+110 YAPVYEERKLNSWIPSNQWLSANTVS
-121 SWLESNK
+121 SWL
-128 WLSNNALANWFT
+128 T
-140 KKGVAPGGLPA
+140 KKGVSPGGLPA
-151 YTTSPVIIKAKSP
+151 YTISPVIVKAKSP
-164 DSLTE
+164 DSLVE
-169 TKKVPFGYNKEE
+169 TKKVPFTYSKEE
-181 KKVVIGTDSYPINE
+181 QKVIIGVDSFPLKE

-203 LQFMPNPRLKDSA
+203 LQFEPNTRLEDTA
-216 YVPAGQFYFTLQEPK
+216 YVPRGQFYFTLQEPK
-231 KVIANIQDRLVIAS
+231 KVIADIQNRLVIAS
-245 ASKLSSILNLTIQD
+245 ASKLSSILNLTIRD

-269 NELLTQYNVAM
+269 NELLSAYNVAM

-305 LTGIEHKIEQYKSS
+305 LTGIEKRIESYKSS
-319 QAAVDVS
+319 QEAVNVS

-331 FLENVSANDQKLGE
+331 FLENVSANDQKLSE
-345 IDMKLAAL
+345 IDMKLAVL
-353 DQVERYVKQ
+353 DQVENYVKQ
-362 KDNNSSIAPSTLGV
+362 KDNGAGIVPSTLGV
-376 SDPVLSNML
+376 TDPVLSNL
-385 DKLYELELEYEKKKG
+385 LSKLSELELEYEKKKG
-400 TTGEGNPL
+400 TTAENNPL
-408 MSSVTDQINRIKPGI
+408 ISSVGDQINKIKPGI
-423 LENIQNQR
+423 LENIQSQR
-431 RGLQASR
+431 RGLQASKT
-438 GNLASTNNSYTSV
+438 NLASTNTSYTSV

-475 YAFLLQKKEE
+475 YGYLLQKKEE

-496 SRVVDRA
+496 SRVIDRA
-503 STTVKPVSPKAPIV
+503 STTVAPVSPKVPIV
-517 FAIAVITALA
+517 FAIAIITAFA
-527 IGVVWITLK
+527 FGVVWITLK
-536 EIFNKKIM
+536 ELFNRKIM
-544 YRQDIERLTSHP
+544 YRQDIERLTNHP

-561 SIDKSKNPVVIG
+561 SIDKSKNPIVIG
-573 GPNSRSFVA
+573 VSSRTFVA

-595 GVNTTNKKVLVTS
+595 GVNTTHKKVLVTS
-608 SIAGEGKSFIATN
+608 GISGEGKSFIATN

-633 VLLEMDLHSPAISEY
+633 VLLEMDLHSPAISDY
-648 LNINSEVGISNYLL
+648 LNVSSDVGISSYLL
-662 GTREPEEIIKRS
+662 GTREPEEIIKRTE
-674 DVNDNLFIIPAGPL
+674 VNENLFFVPAGPL

-693 EILMNNRL
+693 ELLMSNRL

-709 GIFDYIIIDTAPV
+709 NVFDYIIIDTAPV

-741 IRHRHTPKIMV
+741 IRHRHTPKVLV
-752 EQIDKIS
+752 EQIDKNS
-759 KVNSLK
+759 KVNILK

-773 IRPKGFGR
+773 IRPKGFGK

-794 AYKENRKM
+794 AYKEKRK
-802 KKQKTSFKPI
+802 KKTSFKPV

>member
-18 FNQLWNRYAS
+18 VNQLWNRYAS

-35 LLLLAIGGACLYM
+35 LLLLAVGAACLYLK
-48 RYSIPQYES
+48 YAIPQYES

-68 GVEDSKGLESL
+68 GVEDSKGLESI

-91 MEVLQ
+91 MEVLH
-96 SRTLVKEVVNNLEL
+96 SRSLVKEVVNNLQL
-110 YAPVYEERRIH
+110 YAPVYEERKLNSWIQSNRWLSANTVS
-121 SWLESNK
+121 SWLS
-128 WLSNNALANWFT
+128 
-140 KKGVAPGGLPA
+140 KKGVSPGGLPA
-151 YTTSPVIIKAKSP
+151 YTLSPVIVKAKSP
-164 DSLTE
+164 DSLIE
-169 TKKVPFGYNKEE
+169 AKKVPFTYNKAE
-181 KKVVIGTDSYPINE
+181 KKVIIGVDSFPLKE

-203 LQFMPNPRLKDSA
+203 LQFEPNTRLADTNYMPT
-216 YVPAGQFYFTLQEPK
+216 GQFYFTLQEPK
-231 KVIANIQDRLVIAS
+231 KVMADIQNRLVIAS
-245 ASKLSSILNLTIQD
+245 ASKLSSILNLTIRD

-269 NELLTQYNVAM
+269 NELLSAYNVAM

-305 LTGIEHKIEQYKSS
+305 LSGIERKIEQYKSS
-319 QAAVDVS
+319 QEAVDVS
-326 EQGKL
+326 AQGKL
-331 FLENVSANDQKLGE
+331 FLENVSANDQKLSE
-345 IDMKLAAL
+345 IDMKLAVL
-353 DQVERYVKQ
+353 DQVENYVKQ
-362 KDNNSSIAPSTLGV
+362 KDNKGGIVPSTLGV
-376 SDPVLSNML
+376 TDPVLSNL
-385 DKLYELELEYEKKKG
+385 LGKLSDLELEYEKKKG
-400 TTGEGNPL
+400 TTAENNPL
-408 MSSVTDQINRIKPGI
+408 LSSVGDQINSIKPGI
-423 LENIQNQR
+423 LENIQSQR
-431 RGLQASR
+431 RGLQASKT
-438 GNLASTNNSYTSV
+438 NLASTNSSYTNV

-475 YAFLLQKKEE
+475 YGYLLQKKEE

-503 STTVKPVSPKAPIV
+503 SSTVTPVSPKMPIV
-517 FAIAVITALA
+517 FAIAIITAMA
-527 IGVVWITLK
+527 IGVVWVTLK
-536 EIFNKKIM
+536 ELFNRKIM

-561 SIDKSKNPVVIG
+561 SVDKSKNPIVIG
-573 GPNSRSFVA
+573 VNSRTFVA

-595 GVNTTNKKVLVTS
+595 GVNTTHKKVVVTS
-608 SIAGEGKSFIATN
+608 GISGEGKSFIATN

-633 VLLEMDLHSPAISEY
+633 VLLEMDLHSPAISDY
-648 LNINSEVGISNYLL
+648 LNISSDVGISSYLL

-674 DVNDNLFIIPAGPL
+674 EINDNLFFVPAGPL

-693 EILMNNRL
+693 ELLMSNRL

-709 GIFDYIIIDTAPV
+709 NVFDYIIIDTAPV

-741 IRHRHTPKIMV
+741 IRHRHTPKVLV
-752 EQIDKIS
+752 EQIDKNS
-759 KVNSLK
+759 KVNILK

-773 IRPKGFGR
+773 IRPRGFGK

-794 AYKENRKM
+794 AYKEKRK
-802 KKQKTSFKPI
+802 KKTSFKPV

>member
-18 FNQLWNRYAS
+18 AAQLWNRYVS

-48 RYSIPQYES
+48 RFAIPKYES

-91 MEVLQ
+91 IEVLS
-96 SRTLVKEVVNNLEL
+96 SRTLVKEVVNNLQL
-110 YAPVYEERRIH
+110 YAPVYEERKFN
-121 SWLESNK
+121 SWMESNK
-128 WLSNNALANWFT
+128 WIADNPVTGWMSR
-140 KKGVAPGGLPA
+140 KGVSPGGLPA
-151 YTTSPVIIKAKSP
+151 YTTSPVIVKVKSP
-164 DSLTE
+164 DSLRE
-169 TKKVPFGYNKEE
+169 VLKVPFVYDRAQQ
-181 KKVVIGTDSYPINE
+181 KVVLGAEGYPINE
-195 WVQTPYGT
+195 WVETRYGT
-203 LQFMPNPRLKDSA
+203 LQFSPNPRLTDST
-216 YVPAGQFYFTLQEPK
+216 YLPNGQFYFSLQEPK
-231 KVIANIQDRLVIAS
+231 KAIADIQNRLVIAS
-245 ASKLSSILNLTIQD
+245 ASKLSSILNLTIRD

-269 NELLTQYNVAM
+269 NELLSSYNVAM

-291 LRFVEDRLNHVSRD
+291 LKFVEDRLNHVSRD
-305 LTGIEHKIEQYKSS
+305 LSGIEKKIESYKSS
-319 QAAVDVS
+319 QEAVDVS

-331 FLENVSANDQKLGE
+331 FLENVSANDQKLSE

-353 DQVERYVKQ
+353 DQVEHYVKA
-362 KDNNSSIAPSTLGV
+362 KDNSSSIAPSTLGV
-376 SDPVLSNML
+376 TDPVLSSLL
-385 DKLYELELEYEKKKG
+385 DKLYEKELEYEKKKS

-408 MSSVTDQINRIKPGI
+408 LTSVTDQINRIKPGI

-431 RGLQASR
+431 KNLQASKS
-438 GNLASTNNSYTSV
+438 NLSTTNSSYTSV

-467 QQSTMQSI
+467 QQNTMQSI

-496 SRVVDRA
+496 SRIVDRA
-503 STTVKPVSPKAPIV
+503 SSTVTPVSPKTPIV
-517 FAIAVITALA
+517 FAIAIVVAVA
-527 IGVVWITLK
+527 FFVVWVTLK
-536 EIFNKKIM
+536 ELFSRKIM

-556 VIAEI
+556 IIAEI
-561 SIDKSKNPVVIG
+561 SRSKDKNPIVIG
-573 GPNSRSFVA
+573 ANNRTFVA

-595 GVNTTNKKVLVTS
+595 GVNTTHKKVLVTS
-608 SIAGEGKSFIATN
+608 GISGEGKSFIATN

-633 VLLEMDLHSPAISEY
+633 VLLEMDLHSPAISE
-648 LNINSEVGISNYLL
+648 NMGVDREVGMSSYLL
-662 GTREPEEIIKRS
+662 GTREPEEIIKRTEL
-674 DVNDNLFIIPAGPL
+674 NDNLFFIPAGPL
-688 SANPT
+688 SGNPT
-693 EILMNNRL
+693 ELLMSNRL
-701 PELLTYLD
+701 PELLNYLD
-709 GIFDYIIIDTAPV
+709 AIFDYIIIDSAPV
-722 GPVTDAYIISP
+722 APVTDAYIISP
-733 YCDATLYV
+733 LCDATLYI
-741 IRHRHTPKIMV
+741 IRHRHTPKVLV
-752 EQIDKIS
+752 EQIDKNS
-759 KVNSLK
+759 KVNILK

-773 IRPKGFGR
+773 IRPRGFGK

-794 AYKENRKM
+794 VYKEKRS
-802 KKQKTSFKPI
+802 KKNSFKPI

>member
-1 MQVTHKNGLEM
+1 MQVTHNNGLEL
-12 ESRETS
+12 ESKETS
-18 FNQLWNRYAS
+18 ISQLWSRYAS

-35 LLLLAIGGACLYM
+35 LLLLAVGVACMYM
-48 RYSIPQYES
+48 RYSIPKYES

-96 SRTLVKEVVNNLEL
+96 SRTLVKEVVNNLQL
-110 YAPVYEERRIH
+110 YAPVYEERKIN
-121 SWLESNK
+121 SWMETNK
-128 WLSNNALANWFT
+128 NVVTNWIT
-140 KKGVAPGGLPA
+140 KKGVSPGGLPA
-151 YTTSPVIIKAKSP
+151 YTTSPLIVKVQSP
-164 DSLTE
+164 DSLRE
-169 TKKVPFGYNKEE
+169 AKKVPFVYNKLEQ
-181 KKVVIGTDSYPINE
+181 KVIIGADSFPVKE

-203 LQFMPNPRLKDSA
+203 LQFEPNKRIKDTTYA
-216 YVPAGQFYFTLQEPK
+216 PAGQYYFTLVEPK
-231 KVIANIQDRLVIAS
+231 KVIANIQDRLVISS
-245 ASKLSSILNLTIQD
+245 ASKLSSILNLTIRD

-269 NELLTQYNVAM
+269 DELLSQYNIAM

-305 LTGIEHKIEQYKSS
+305 LSGIESKIEKYKSS
-319 QAAVDVS
+319 QEAVDVS

-331 FLENVSANDQKLGE
+331 FLENVSANDQKLSE
-345 IDMKLAAL
+345 IDMKLAVL
-353 DQVERYVKQ
+353 DQVEHYVKQ

-376 SDPVLSNML
+376 TDPVLSNLL
-385 DKLYELELEYEKKKG
+385 DKLYELELEYEKKKA

-408 MSSVTDQINRIKPGI
+408 LSSVGDQIARVKPGI

-431 RGLQASR
+431 RGLVASKS
-438 GNLASTNNSYTSV
+438 NLSSTNSSYTSV

-475 YAFLLQKKEE
+475 YGFLLQKKEE

-496 SRVVDRA
+496 SRIVDRA
-503 STTVKPVSPKAPIV
+503 SSTVVPVSPKMPIV
-517 FAIAVITALA
+517 FAIAIIVALA
-527 IGVVWITLK
+527 VGLVWVTLK
-536 EIFNKKIM
+536 ELFNRKIM
-544 YRQDIERLTSHP
+544 YRQDIERLTTHP

-561 SIDKSKNPVVIG
+561 SNDKTKNPIVIG
-573 GPNSRSFVA
+573 GANSRSFVA

-608 SIAGEGKSFIATN
+608 GISGEGKSFIATN

-648 LNINSEVGISNYLL
+648 LNISSDVGISSYLL

-674 DVNDNLFIIPAGPL
+674 EVNDNLWFIPAGPL

-693 EILMNNRL
+693 ELLTTSRL
-701 PELLTYLD
+701 QDLLTYLD
-709 GIFDYIIIDTAPV
+709 GIFDYIIVDSAPV

-733 YCDATLYV
+733 YCDATLYIV
-741 IRHRHTPKIMV
+741 RHKHTPKVLV
-752 EQIDKIS
+752 EQIDKNS
-759 KVNSLK
+759 KVNKLK

-773 IRPKGFGR
+773 IRPRGFGK

-794 AYKENRKM
+794 AYKEKR
-802 KKQKTSFKPI
+802 KQKTSFKPI

>member
-18 FNQLWNRYAS
+18 VNQLWNRYAS

-35 LLLLAIGGACLYM
+35 LLLLAAGAACLYLK
-48 RYSIPQYES
+48 YAIPQYES

-68 GVEDSKGLESL
+68 GVEDSKGLESI

-91 MEVLQ
+91 MEVLH
-96 SRTLVKEVVNNLEL
+96 SRSLVKEVINNLQL
-110 YAPVYEERRIH
+110 YAPVYEERKLN
-121 SWLESNK
+121 SWIPSNRWLSANTVSS
-128 WLSNNALANWFT
+128 WLSN
-140 KKGVAPGGLPA
+140 KGVSPGALPA
-151 YTTSPVIIKAKSP
+151 YTLSPVIVKAKSP
-164 DSLTE
+164 DSLIE
-169 TKKVPFGYNKEE
+169 TKKVPFTYSKE
-181 KKVVIGTDSYPINE
+181 KTKVIIGVDSFPLKE

-203 LQFMPNPRLKDSA
+203 LQFEPNPRLADTS
-216 YVPAGQFYFTLQEPK
+216 YVPTGQLYFTLQEPK
-231 KVIANIQDRLVIAS
+231 KVIADIQNRLVIAS
-245 ASKLSSILNLTIQD
+245 ASKLSSILNLTIRD

-269 NELLTQYNVAM
+269 NELLSAYNVAM

-305 LTGIEHKIEQYKSS
+305 LNGIERKIENYKSS
-319 QAAVDVS
+319 QEAVDVS
-326 EQGKL
+326 AQGKL
-331 FLENVSANDQKLGE
+331 FLENVSANDQKLSE
-345 IDMKLAAL
+345 IDMKLAVL
-353 DQVERYVKQ
+353 DQVENYVKQ
-362 KDNNSSIAPSTLGV
+362 KNNGGGIVPSTLGV
-376 SDPVLSNML
+376 TDPVLSNL
-385 DKLYELELEYEKKKG
+385 LGKLSELELEYEKKKG
-400 TTGEGNPL
+400 TTAENNPL
-408 MSSVTDQINRIKPGI
+408 LSSVGDQINSIKPGI

-431 RGLQASR
+431 RGLQASKT
-438 GNLASTNNSYTSV
+438 NLASTNNSYTNV

-475 YAFLLQKKEE
+475 YGYLLQKKEE

-503 STTVKPVSPKAPIV
+503 SSTVTPVSPKMPIV
-517 FAIAVITALA
+517 FAIAIITAMA
-527 IGVVWITLK
+527 IGVVWVTLK
-536 EIFNKKIM
+536 ELFNRKIM

-561 SIDKSKNPVVIG
+561 SIDKSKNPIVIG
-573 GPNSRSFVA
+573 VNSRTFVA

-595 GVNTTNKKVLVTS
+595 GVNPTHKKVVVTS
-608 SIAGEGKSFIATN
+608 GISGEGKSFIATN
-621 LALSM
+621 LALSI

-633 VLLEMDLHSPAISEY
+633 VLLEMDLHSPAISDY
-648 LNINSEVGISNYLL
+648 LDISSDVGISSYLL
-662 GTREPEEIIKRS
+662 GTREPEEIIRRS
-674 DVNDNLFIIPAGPL
+674 EINDNLFFVPAGPL

-693 EILMNNRL
+693 ELLMSNRL

-709 GIFDYIIIDTAPV
+709 NVFDYIIIDTAPV
-722 GPVTDAYIISP
+722 GPVTDAYIVSP

-741 IRHRHTPKIMV
+741 VRHRHTPKVLV
-752 EQIDKIS
+752 EQIDKNS
-759 KVNSLK
+759 KVNILK

-773 IRPKGFGR
+773 IRPRGFGK

-794 AYKENRKM
+794 AYKEKRK
-802 KKQKTSFKPI
+802 KKKSFKPV

>member
-1 MQVTHKNGLEM
+1 MQVTHNNGLEM
-12 ESRETS
+12 ESKETS
-18 FNQLWNRYAS
+18 VSQLWNRYAS

-35 LLLLAIGGACLYM
+35 LLLLAVGVACMYM

-68 GVEDSKGLESL
+68 GVEDSKGLESI

-96 SRTLVKEVVNNLEL
+96 SRTLVKEVVSNLQL
-110 YAPVYEERRIH
+110 YAPVFEERKIN
-121 SWLESNK
+121 SWLDR
-128 WLSNNALANWFT
+128 NNNGLTSWIS
-140 KKGVAPGGLPA
+140 KKGPGGLPA
-151 YTTSPVIIKAKSP
+151 YATSPVTIKVQSP
-164 DSLTE
+164 DSLKE
-169 TKKVPFGYNKEE
+169 AKKVPFTYNKLEQ
-181 KKVVIGTDSYPINE
+181 KVIIGADSFPVKE
-195 WVQTPYGT
+195 WVSTPYGT
-203 LQFMPNPRLKDSA
+203 LQFMPNGRMQDTA
-216 YVPAGQFYFTLQEPK
+216 YAPAGQYYFTLVQPR
-231 KVIANIQDRLVIAS
+231 KVIADIQNRLVISS
-245 ASKLSSILNLTIQD
+245 ASKMSSILNLTIRD

-269 NELLTQYNVAM
+269 NELLTAYNVAM

-305 LTGIEHKIEQYKSS
+305 LTGIESKIEKYKSS
-319 QAAVDVS
+319 QEAVNVS

-331 FLENVSANDQKLGE
+331 FLENVSTNDQKLSE
-345 IDMKLAAL
+345 IDMKLAVL
-353 DQVERYVKQ
+353 DQVENYVKQ
-362 KDNNSSIAPSTLGV
+362 KDNSGGIVPSTLGV
-376 SDPVLSNML
+376 TDPVLSNL
-385 DKLYELELEYEKKKG
+385 LEKLSELELEYDKKKS

-408 MSSVTDQINRIKPGI
+408 LSSVGDQIARVKPGI

-431 RGLQASR
+431 RGLVASKS
-438 GNLASTNNSYTSV
+438 NLASTNSSYTSV

-475 YAFLLQKKEE
+475 YGFLLQKKEE

-503 STTVKPVSPKAPIV
+503 SSTVAPVSPKMPIV
-517 FAIAVITALA
+517 FAIAIIVAMA
-527 IGVVWITLK
+527 IGLVWVTLK
-536 EIFNKKIM
+536 ELFNRKIM
-544 YRQDIERLTSHP
+544 YRQDIERLTKQSI
-556 VIAEI
+556 IAEI
-561 SIDKSKNPVVIG
+561 SNDKSKNPIVIG
-573 GPNSRSFVA
+573 GTNSRSFVA

-588 RVALNYL
+588 RQALNYL
-595 GVNTTNKKVLVTS
+595 DVNTTNKKVLVTS
-608 SIAGEGKSFIATN
+608 GISGEGKSFVATN

-648 LNINSEVGISNYLL
+648 LNITSEVGISSYLL

-674 DVNDNLFIIPAGPL
+674 EVNENLWFIPAGPL

-693 EILMNNRL
+693 ELLMTNRL
-701 PELLTYLD
+701 QELLTYLD
-709 GIFDYIIIDTAPV
+709 GVFDYIIIDSAPV

-733 YCDATLYV
+733 HCDATLYV
-741 IRHRHTPKIMV
+741 IRHKHTPKVLV
-752 EQIDKIS
+752 EQIDKNS
-759 KVNSLK
+759 KVNKLK

-773 IRPKGFGR
+773 IRARGFGK
-781 HHYGYGYG
+781 HQYGYGYG

-794 AYKENRKM
+794 AYKEKR
-802 KKQKTSFKPI
+802 KQKTSFKPI

>member
-1 MQVTHKNGLEM
+1 MQVTHNNGLEA

-18 FNQLWNRYAS
+18 ISQLWSRYAS

-35 LLLLAIGGACLYM
+35 LLLLAVGVAFMYM
-48 RYSIPQYES
+48 RYTIPQYES

-68 GVEDSKGLESL
+68 GVEDSKGLESI
-79 NLISTKKILENE
+79 NVISTKKILENE

-96 SRTLVKEVVNNLEL
+96 SRTLVKEVVNNLQL
-110 YAPVYEERRIH
+110 YAPIYEERRIN
-121 SWLESNK
+121 SWLER
-128 WLSNNALANWFT
+128 NNNEVTNWIT
-140 KKGVAPGGLPA
+140 KKGVSPGGLPA
-151 YTTSPVIIKAKSP
+151 YTTSPVIVKVQSP
-164 DSLTE
+164 DSLRE
-169 TKKVPFGYNKEE
+169 VKKVPFTYNKLEQ
-181 KKVVIGTDSYPINE
+181 KVIIGADSFPVKE

-203 LQFMPNPRLKDSA
+203 LQFALNKRVKDTT
-216 YVPAGQFYFTLQEPK
+216 YVPSGQYYFSLQEPK
-231 KVIANIQDRLVIAS
+231 KVIANIQDRLVISS
-245 ASKLSSILNLTIQD
+245 ASKLSSILNLTIRD
-259 EVPERGEDIL
+259 EVSERGEDIL
-269 NELLTQYNVAM
+269 DELLSAYSVAM

-305 LTGIEHKIEQYKSS
+305 LNGIESKIEKYKSS
-319 QAAVDVS
+319 QEAVDVS

-331 FLENVSANDQKLGE
+331 FLENVSANDQKLSE
-345 IDMKLAAL
+345 IDMKLAVL
-353 DQVERYVKQ
+353 DQVEHYVKQ
-362 KDNNSSIAPSTLGV
+362 KDNSSGIVPSTLGV
-376 SDPVLSNML
+376 TDPVLSNLL
-385 DKLYELELEYEKKKG
+385 DKLSELELEYEKKKT

-408 MSSVTDQINRIKPGI
+408 LSSVGDQINRVKPGI

-431 RGLQASR
+431 RGLIASKS
-438 GNLASTNNSYTSV
+438 NLASTNSSYTSV

-475 YAFLLQKKEE
+475 YGFLLQKKEE

-503 STTVKPVSPKAPIV
+503 SSTVAPVSPKMPIV
-517 FAIAVITALA
+517 FAIAIIVAMAVGLA
-527 IGVVWITLK
+527 WVTLK
-536 EIFNKKIM
+536 ELFNRKIM
-544 YRQDIERLTSHP
+544 YRQDIERLTNHP

-561 SIDKSKNPVVIG
+561 SNDKTKNPIVIG
-573 GPNSRSFVA
+573 GANSRSFVA

-595 GVNTTNKKVLVTS
+595 GVNTTHKKVLVTS
-608 SIAGEGKSFIATN
+608 GISGEGKSFIATN

-648 LNINSEVGISNYLL
+648 LKISSDVGISNYLL
-662 GTREPEEIIKRS
+662 GTREPEEIIKSS
-674 DVNDNLFIIPAGPL
+674 DVNDNLWFIPAGPL
-688 SANPT
+688 SAHPT
-693 EILMNNRL
+693 ELLTNSRL
-701 PELLTYLD
+701 QDLLTYLD
-709 GIFDYIIIDTAPV
+709 GIFDYIIIDSAPV

-733 YCDATLYV
+733 YCDATLYIV
-741 IRHRHTPKIMV
+741 RHKHTPKVLV
-752 EQIDKIS
+752 EQIDKNS
-759 KVNSLK
+759 KVNILK

-773 IRPKGFGR
+773 IRPRGFGK

-794 AYKENRKM
+794 AYQEKRKQ

>member
-18 FNQLWNRYAS
+18 LNQLWNRYAS

-35 LLLLAIGGACLYM
+35 LLLLAVGAGCMYM
-48 RYSIPQYES
+48 RYTIPKYES

-68 GVEDSKGLESL
+68 GVEDSKGLESI

-96 SRTLVKEVVNNLEL
+96 SRTLVKEVVNNLQL
-110 YAPVYEERRIH
+110 YAPVYEERNIN
-121 SWLESNK
+121 SWLGSNK
-128 WLSNNALANWFT
+128 WFTKVGGWFT
-140 KKGVAPGGLPA
+140 KKNMSPGGLPA
-151 YTTSPVIIKAKSP
+151 YTTSPVVVKAKSP
-164 DSLTE
+164 DSLRE
-169 TKKVPFGYNKEE
+169 AKKVFFTYDRQEQ
-181 KKVVIGTDSYPINE
+181 KVIVGADSFPMKE
-195 WVQTPYGT
+195 WVETPYGT
-203 LQFMPNPRLKDSA
+203 LQFQPNTRVTDTA
-216 YVPAGQFYFTLQEPK
+216 YAPDQKFYFALQQPK
-231 KVIANIQDRLVIAS
+231 KVIADIQNRLVIAS
-245 ASKLSSILNLTIQD
+245 ASKLSSILNLTIRD

-269 NELLTQYNVAM
+269 NELLSAYNIAM

-305 LTGIEHKIEQYKSS
+305 LSSIESRIEKYKAS
-319 QAAVDVS
+319 QEAVNVS

-331 FLENVSANDQKLGE
+331 FLENVSANDQKLSE
-345 IDMKLAAL
+345 IDMKLAVL
-353 DQVERYVKQ
+353 DQVEGYVKQ
-362 KDNNSSIAPSTLGV
+362 KDNSSGIVPSTLGV
-376 SDPVLSNML
+376 TDPVLSNLL
-385 DKLYELELEYEKKKG
+385 DKLSELELEYEKKKT

-408 MSSVTDQINRIKPGI
+408 LSSVADQIKKIKPGI
-423 LENIQNQR
+423 LENIQSQR
-431 RGLQASR
+431 RGLMASKS
-438 GNLASTNNSYTSV
+438 NLASTNSSYTNV

-475 YAFLLQKKEE
+475 YGFLLQKKEE

-503 STTVKPVSPKAPIV
+503 STTVAPVSPKMPIV
-517 FAIAVITALA
+517 FAVAIIVALA
-527 IGVVWITLK
+527 AGVVWVTLK
-536 EIFNKKIM
+536 ELFNRRIM

-561 SIDKSKNPVVIG
+561 SNDKSKNPIVIG
-573 GPNSRSFVA
+573 GVNSRSFVA

-608 SIAGEGKSFIATN
+608 GISGEGKSFIATN

-633 VLLEMDLHSPAISEY
+633 VLLEMDLHSPAIGEQLKITSD
-648 LNINSEVGISNYLL
+648 VGISSYLL

-674 DVNDNLFIIPAGPL
+674 EVNDNLWFIPAGPL

-693 EILMNNRL
+693 ELLTTSRL
-701 PELLTYLD
+701 QELLNYLD

-741 IRHRHTPKIMV
+741 IRHRHTPKVLV
-752 EQIDKIS
+752 EQIDKNS
-759 KVNSLK
+759 KVNILK

-773 IRPKGFGR
+773 IRPRGFGK

-794 AYKENRKM
+794 AYQEKRK
-802 KKQKTSFKPI
+802 KKTSFKPI

>member
-12 ESRETS
+12 ESKETS
-18 FNQLWNRYAS
+18 LNQLWNRYAS

-35 LLLLAIGGACLYM
+35 LLLLAVGAACLFM
-48 RYSIPQYES
+48 RYAIPKYES

-96 SRTLVKEVVNNLEL
+96 SRSLVKEVVNNLQL
-110 YAPVYEERRIH
+110 YAPVYEERELD
-121 SWLESNK
+121 SWLPKNK
-128 WLSNNALANWFT
+128 WISENTNKASAWLA
-140 KKGVAPGGLPA
+140 KRGVAPGGLPA
-151 YTTSPVIIKAKSP
+151 YTISPITIKAKSP
-164 DSLTE
+164 DSLRE
-169 TKKVPFGYNKEE
+169 VKKIPFTYSKAEQ
-181 KKVVIGTDSYPINE
+181 KVIIGVDSFPLKE

-203 LQFMPNPRLKDSA
+203 LQFEPNNRLSDTA
-216 YVPAGQFYFTLQEPK
+216 YVPEGQLYFTLLEPK
-231 KVIANIQDRLVIAS
+231 KVIADIQDRLVIAS
-245 ASKLSSILNLTIQD
+245 ASKLSSILNLTIRD

-269 NELLTQYNVAM
+269 NELLSAYNVAM

-291 LRFVEDRLNHVSRD
+291 LRFVEDRLNHVARD
-305 LTGIEHKIEQYKSS
+305 LSGIENKIEKYKSS
-319 QAAVDVS
+319 QEAVDVS

-331 FLENVSANDQKLGE
+331 FLENVSANDQKLSE
-345 IDMKLAAL
+345 IDMKLAVL
-353 DQVERYVKQ
+353 DQVEHYVKQ

-376 SDPVLSNML
+376 TDPVLSNLL
-385 DKLYELELEYEKKKG
+385 DKLYELDLEYEKKKG
-400 TTGEGNPL
+400 TTAENNPL
-408 MSSVTDQINRIKPGI
+408 LSSVTDQINRIKPGI

-431 RGLQASR
+431 RSLQASR
-438 GNLASTNNSYTSV
+438 TNLASTNSGYTSV

-503 STTVKPVSPKAPIV
+503 SSTVVPVSPKTPVV
-517 FAIAVITALA
+517 FAIAIIIALTV
-527 IGVVWITLK
+527 GVVWITLK
-536 EIFNKKIM
+536 ELFNRKIM
-544 YRQDIERLTSHP
+544 YRQDIERLTNHP
-556 VIAEI
+556 IIAEI
-561 SIDKSKNPVVIG
+561 SVDKSKNPIVIG
-573 GPNSRSFVA
+573 ANNRTFVA

-608 SIAGEGKSFIATN
+608 GISGEGKSFIATN

-648 LNINSEVGISNYLL
+648 LKISADVGISSYLL
-662 GTREPEEIIKRS
+662 GTREPEEIIRRTE
-674 DVNDNLFIIPAGPL
+674 VNENLFFVPAGPL

-693 EILMNNRL
+693 ELLMSNRL
-701 PELLTYLD
+701 PDLLNYLD
-709 GIFDYIIIDTAPV
+709 GIFDYIIIDSAPV
-722 GPVTDAYIISP
+722 APVTDAYIISP
-733 YCDATLYV
+733 YCDATLYI
-741 IRHRHTPKIMV
+741 IRHRHTPKVLV
-752 EQIDKIS
+752 EQIDKNS
-759 KVNSLK
+759 KVNILK

-773 IRPKGFGR
+773 IRPRGFGK

-794 AYKENRKM
+794 AYKEKR
-802 KKQKTSFKPI
+802 KQKTSFKPV

>member
-18 FNQLWNRYAS
+18 ITQIWNRYVS

-35 LLLLAIGGACLYM
+35 LLLLAVGGACLYM

-57 TARLL
+57 SARLL

-96 SRTLVKEVVNNLEL
+96 SRSLVKEVVNNLQL
-110 YAPVYEERRIH
+110 YAPVYEERKIN
-121 SWLESNK
+121 SWLDSNK
-128 WLSNNALANWFT
+128 WFSANTITNWLSN
-140 KKGVAPGGLPA
+140 KGVSPAALPA
-151 YTTSPVIIKAKSP
+151 YNTSPVTVKAKSP
-164 DSLTE
+164 DSLRE
-169 TKKVPFGYNKEE
+169 TRQIPFTYVKEE
-181 KKVVIGTDSYPINE
+181 KKVIIGVDSFPLNE
-195 WVQTPYGT
+195 WVRTPYGT
-203 LQFMPNPRLKDSA
+203 LQFSPNSRATDTA
-216 YVPAGQFYFTLQEPK
+216 YTPAGQFYFTLQEPK
-231 KVIANIQDRLVIAS
+231 KVIADIQNRLVIAS
-245 ASKLSSILNLTIQD
+245 ASKLSSILDLSIKD

-269 NELLTQYNVAM
+269 NELLSAYNVAM

-305 LTGIEHKIEQYKSS
+305 LNGIEHKIEQYKSS
-319 QAAVDVS
+319 QEAVDVS

-331 FLENVSANDQKLGE
+331 FLENVSANDQKLSE
-345 IDMKLAAL
+345 IDMKLAVL
-353 DQVERYVKQ
+353 DQVENYVKQ
-362 KDNNSSIAPSTLGV
+362 KDNSSGIVPSTLGV
-376 SDPVLSNML
+376 TDPVLSNLL
-385 DKLYELELEYEKKKG
+385 DKLSELELEYEKKKA

-408 MSSVTDQINRIKPGI
+408 LSSVTDQINRVKPGI

-431 RGLQASR
+431 RSLQASR
-438 GNLASTNNSYTSV
+438 TNLASTNSSYTSV
-451 LQTIPKKERD
+451 LQSIPKKERD
-461 LIEISR
+461 LIQISR
-467 QQSTMQSI
+467 QQITMQSI

-517 FAIAVITALA
+517 FAIAVIAALVL
-527 IGVVWITLK
+527 GVVWVTLK
-536 EIFNKKIM
+536 ELFNRKIM
-544 YRQDIERLTSHP
+544 YRTDIERLTSHP

-561 SIDKSKNPVVIG
+561 SNDKSRNPIVIG
-573 GPNSRSFVA
+573 GVNSRSFVA

-608 SIAGEGKSFIATN
+608 GIAGEGKSFIATN

-633 VLLEMDLHSPAISEY
+633 VLLEMDLHSPAISEH
-648 LNINSEVGISNYLL
+648 LRISSDSGISNYLL

-674 DVNDNLFIIPAGPL
+674 EVNDNLFFIPAGPL

-693 EILMNNRL
+693 ELLMSNRL

-709 GIFDYIIIDTAPV
+709 AIFDYIIIDTAPV

-733 YCDATLYV
+733 YCDATLYIV
-741 IRHRHTPKIMV
+741 RHRHTPKILV
-752 EQIDKIS
+752 EQIDKNS
-759 KVNSLK
+759 KVNILK

-773 IRPKGFGR
+773 IRPKGFGK

-794 AYKENRKM
+794 AYKENRKI

>member
-12 ESRETS
+12 ESKETS
-18 FNQLWNRYAS
+18 AAQLWNRYVS

-35 LLLLAIGGACLYM
+35 LLLLAVGGACLYM
-48 RYSIPQYES
+48 RFAIPKYES

-91 MEVLQ
+91 IEVLS
-96 SRTLVKEVVNNLEL
+96 SRTLVKEVVNDLQL
-110 YAPVYEERRIH
+110 YAPIYEERKLN
-121 SWLESNK
+121 SWLESNTA
-128 WLSNNALANWFT
+128 WLT

-151 YTTSPVIIKAKSP
+151 YTTSPVIVKVKSP
-164 DSLTE
+164 DSLRE
-169 TKKVPFGYNKEE
+169 VKKVPFVYDRAQQ
-181 KKVVIGTDSYPINE
+181 KVVLGAEGYALNE

-203 LQFMPNPRLKDSA
+203 LQFAPNPRLEDST
-216 YVPAGQFYFTLQEPK
+216 YSPNGHFYFSLQQPK
-231 KVIANIQDRLVIAS
+231 KAIDDIQNRLVIAS
-245 ASKLSSILNLTIQD
+245 ASKLSSILNLTIRD

-269 NELLTQYNVAM
+269 NSLLTAYNVAM

-291 LRFVEDRLNHVSRD
+291 LKFVEDRLNHVSRD
-305 LTGIEHKIEQYKSS
+305 LSGIEKKIEGYKSS
-319 QAAVDVS
+319 QQAVDVS

-331 FLENVSANDQKLGE
+331 FLENVSANDQKLSE

-353 DQVERYVKQ
+353 DQVEHYVKG
-362 KDNNSSIAPSTLGV
+362 KDGNSSIAPSTLGV
-376 SDPVLSNML
+376 TDPVLSSLL
-385 DKLYELELEYEKKKG
+385 DKLYEKELEYEKKKS

-408 MSSVTDQINRIKPGI
+408 LTSVSDQINRIKPGI
-423 LENIQNQR
+423 LDNIQNQR
-431 RGLQASR
+431 RNLQASKS
-438 GNLASTNNSYTSV
+438 NLASTNNSYTSV

-467 QQSTMQSI
+467 QQNTMQSI

-503 STTVKPVSPKAPIV
+503 SSTVAPVSPKMPIV
-517 FAIAVITALA
+517 FAIAIAVAMA
-527 IGVVWITLK
+527 FFVVWVTLK
-536 EIFNKKIM
+536 ELFSRKIM

-556 VIAEI
+556 IIAEI
-561 SIDKSKNPVVIG
+561 SRSKEKNPIVIG
-573 GPNSRSFVA
+573 ANNRTFVA

-595 GVNTTNKKVLVTS
+595 GINTTHKKVLITS
-608 SIAGEGKSFIATN
+608 GISGEGKSFIATN

-633 VLLEMDLHSPAISEY
+633 VLLEMDLHSPAISE
-648 LNINSEVGISNYLL
+648 NMSIDRESAGISSYLL
-662 GTREPEEIIKRS
+662 GTREPEEIIKRTEL
-674 DVNDNLFIIPAGPL
+674 NDNLFFIPAGPL
-688 SANPT
+688 SGNPT
-693 EILMNNRL
+693 ELLMNNRL
-701 PELLTYLD
+701 PELLNYLEA
-709 GIFDYIIIDTAPV
+709 IFDYIIIDSAPV
-722 GPVTDAYIISP
+722 APVTDAYIISP
-733 YCDATLYV
+733 LCDATIYV
-741 IRHRHTPKIMV
+741 IRHRHTPKVLV
-752 EQIDKIS
+752 EQIDKNS
-759 KVNSLK
+759 KVNILK

-773 IRPKGFGR
+773 IRPRGFGK

-794 AYKENRKM
+794 VYKEKRS
-802 KKQKTSFKPI
+802 KKKSFKPI

>member
-12 ESRETS
+12 ESKETS
-18 FNQLWNRYAS
+18 LSQIWSRYAS

-35 LLLLAIGGACLYM
+35 LLLLAAGAGFVYM
-48 RYSIPQYES
+48 RLAIPQYES

-91 MEVLQ
+91 MEVLH
-96 SRTLVKEVVNNLEL
+96 SRTLVKEVVNNLQL
-110 YAPVYEERRIH
+110 YAPVYEERNIN
-121 SWLESNK
+121 SFLEANK
-128 WLSNNALANWFT
+128 WLSANKFT
-140 KKGVAPGGLPA
+140 GWLSKKGVSPVGLPA
-151 YTTSPVIIKAKSP
+151 YTTSPVVIKAKSP
-164 DSLTE
+164 DSLRE
-169 TKKVPFGYNKEE
+169 AKKVPFTYDKLEQ
-181 KKVVIGTDSYPINE
+181 KVIIGTDSFPVKE
-195 WVQTPYGT
+195 WVETPYGT
-203 LQFMPNPRLKDSA
+203 LQFMPNTRMKDTS
-216 YVPAGQFYFTLQEPK
+216 YSPAGQFYFALREPK
-231 KVIANIQDRLVIAS
+231 KAIADIQNRLVIAS
-245 ASKLSSILNLTIQD
+245 ASKLSSILNLTIRD

-269 NELLTQYNVAM
+269 NELLSAYNIAM

-305 LTGIEHKIEQYKSS
+305 LSRIEARIEKYKSS
-319 QAAVDVS
+319 QEAVDVS

-331 FLENVSANDQKLGE
+331 FLENVSANDQKLSE
-345 IDMKLAAL
+345 IDMKLAVL
-353 DQVERYVKQ
+353 DQVEHYVKQ

-376 SDPVLSNML
+376 TDPVLSNLL
-385 DKLYELELEYEKKKG
+385 DKLYELELEYEKKKA

-408 MSSVTDQINRIKPGI
+408 LSSVSDQINRIKPGI

-431 RGLQASR
+431 RSLVASKT
-438 GNLASTNNSYTSV
+438 NLASTNSSYTSV

-467 QQSTMQSI
+467 QQTTMQSI
-475 YAFLLQKKEE
+475 YGFLLQKKEE

-503 STTVKPVSPKAPIV
+503 SSTVAPVSPKMPIV
-517 FAIAVITALA
+517 FAIAVIVALA
-527 IGVVWITLK
+527 IGVVWVTLK
-536 EIFNKKIM
+536 ELFNNKIM

-561 SIDKSKNPVVIG
+561 SNDKSKNPIVIG
-573 GPNSRSFVA
+573 GVNSRSFVA

-595 GVNTTNKKVLVTS
+595 GVNTTHKKVLVTS
-608 SIAGEGKSFIATN
+608 GISGEGKSFIATN

-633 VLLEMDLHSPAISEY
+633 VLLEMDLHSPAISEQFK
-648 LNINSEVGISNYLL
+648 ISSDVGISSYLL

-674 DVNDNLFIIPAGPL
+674 DINDNLWFIPAGPL

-693 EILMNNRL
+693 ELLTTNRL
-701 PELLTYLD
+701 QDLLTYLD

-733 YCDATLYV
+733 HCDATLYIV
-741 IRHRHTPKIMV
+741 RHRHTPKVLV
-752 EQIDKIS
+752 EQIDKNS
-759 KVNSLK
+759 KVNILK

-773 IRPKGFGR
+773 IRPRGFGK

-794 AYKENRKM
+794 AYKEKR
-802 KKQKTSFKPI
+802 KQKTSFKPI

>member
-1 MQVTHKNGLEM
+1 MQVTHKNGLEI
-12 ESRETS
+12 ESKETS
-18 FNQLWNRYAS
+18 AAQLWNRYVS

-35 LLLLAIGGACLYM
+35 LLLLAVGGACLYM
-48 RYSIPQYES
+48 RFAIPKYES

-91 MEVLQ
+91 IEVLS

-110 YAPVYEERRIH
+110 YAPVFEERKLN
-121 SWLESNK
+121 SWMESNK
-128 WLSNNALANWFT
+128 WVAGLS
-140 KKGVAPGGLPA
+140 KRGVSPGGLPA
-151 YTTSPVIIKAKSP
+151 YTTSPVIVKVQSP
-164 DSLTE
+164 DSLRE
-169 TKKVPFGYNKEE
+169 VKKVPFVYDRAQQKVILGAEGYA
-181 KKVVIGTDSYPINE
+181 INE

-203 LQFMPNPRLKDSA
+203 LQFSPNPRLADST
-216 YVPAGQFYFTLQEPK
+216 YVPNGQFYFALQQPK
-231 KVIANIQDRLVIAS
+231 KAIADIQNRLVIAS
-245 ASKLSSILNLTIQD
+245 ASKLSSILNLTIRD

-269 NELLTQYNVAM
+269 NSLLTAYNVAM

-291 LRFVEDRLNHVSRD
+291 LKFVEDRLNHVSRD
-305 LTGIEHKIEQYKSS
+305 LSGIEKKIEGYKSS
-319 QAAVDVS
+319 QQAVDVS

-331 FLENVSANDQKLGE
+331 FLENVSANDQKLSE

-353 DQVERYVKQ
+353 DQVEHYVKQ

-376 SDPVLSNML
+376 TDPVLSSLL
-385 DKLYELELEYEKKKG
+385 DKLYEKELEYEKKKS

-408 MSSVTDQINRIKPGI
+408 LTSVADQINRIKPGI

-431 RGLQASR
+431 HNLQASKS
-438 GNLASTNNSYTSV
+438 NLASTNNSYTSV

-461 LIEISR
+461 LREISR
-467 QQSTMQSI
+467 QQNTMQSI

-503 STTVKPVSPKAPIV
+503 SSTVAPVSPKMPIV
-517 FAIAVITALA
+517 FAIAIIVAMA
-527 IGVVWITLK
+527 FFVVWVTLK
-536 EIFNKKIM
+536 ELFNRKIM
-544 YRQDIERLTSHP
+544 YRHDIERLTSHP
-556 VIAEI
+556 IIAEV
-561 SIDKSKNPVVIG
+561 SKSKTKEPSVIG
-573 GPNSRSFVA
+573 ANNRTFVA

-595 GVNTTNKKVLVTS
+595 GVNTTHKKVLITS
-608 SIAGEGKSFIATN
+608 GISGEGKSFIATN

-633 VLLEMDLHSPAISEY
+633 VLLEMDLHSPAISEHM
-648 LNINSEVGISNYLL
+648 NVDREASGISSYLL
-662 GTREPEEIIKRS
+662 GTREPEEIIKRTEL
-674 DVNDNLFIIPAGPL
+674 NENLFFIPAGPL
-688 SANPT
+688 SGNPT
-693 EILMNNRL
+693 ELLMNNRL
-701 PELLTYLD
+701 PELLNYLD
-709 GIFDYIIIDTAPV
+709 GIFDYIIIDSAPV
-722 GPVTDAYIISP
+722 APVTDAYIISP
-733 YCDATLYV
+733 LCDATLYIV
-741 IRHRHTPKIMV
+741 RHRHTPKVLV
-752 EQIDKIS
+752 EQIDKNS
-759 KVNSLK
+759 KVNILK

-773 IRPKGFGR
+773 IRPRGFGK

-794 AYKENRKM
+794 VYKEKRN
-802 KKQKTSFKPI
+802 KKKSFKPI

>member
-12 ESRETS
+12 ESKETS
-18 FNQLWNRYAS
+18 AAQMWNRYAS

-35 LLLLAIGGACLYM
+35 LLLLAVGGAFLYM
-48 RYSIPQYES
+48 RVAIPKYES

-91 MEVLQ
+91 IEVLS
-96 SRTLVKEVVNNLEL
+96 SRTLVKDVVDHLQL
-110 YAPVYEERRIH
+110 YAPVYEERKIN

-128 WLSNNALANWFT
+128 WISDNPVTGWMSR
-140 KKGVAPGGLPA
+140 KGVSPGGLPA
-151 YTTSPVIIKAKSP
+151 YTTSPVIVKVQSP
-164 DSLTE
+164 DSLRE
-169 TKKVPFGYNKEE
+169 VKKVPFVYDRAEHKVILGSTGY
-181 KKVVIGTDSYPINE
+181 PLNE
-195 WVQTPYGT
+195 WVETSYGT
-203 LQFMPNPRLKDSA
+203 LQFSPNPRLADST
-216 YVPAGQFYFTLQEPK
+216 YLPNGQFYFSLQEPK
-231 KVIANIQDRLVIAS
+231 KAIADIQNRLVIAS
-245 ASKLSSILNLTIQD
+245 ASKLSSILNLTIRD

-269 NELLTQYNVAM
+269 NELLTAYNVAM

-291 LRFVEDRLNHVSRD
+291 LKFVEDRLNHVSRD
-305 LTGIEHKIEQYKSS
+305 LSGIEKKIESYKSS
-319 QAAVDVS
+319 QEAVDVS

-331 FLENVSANDQKLGE
+331 FLENVSANDQKLSE

-353 DQVERYVKQ
+353 DQVEHYVKG

-376 SDPVLSNML
+376 TDPVLSSLL
-385 DKLYELELEYEKKKG
+385 DKLYEKELEYEKKKSS
-400 TTGEGNPL
+400 TGENNPL
-408 MSSVTDQINRIKPGI
+408 LSSVTDQINRIKPGI

-431 RGLQASR
+431 RNLQASKS
-438 GNLASTNNSYTSV
+438 NLSSTNNSYTSV

-467 QQSTMQSI
+467 QQNTMQSI

-503 STTVKPVSPKAPIV
+503 SSTVAPVSPKLPIV
-517 FAIAVITALA
+517 FAIAIVVAMA
-527 IGVVWITLK
+527 VFVVWVSLK
-536 EIFNKKIM
+536 ELFNRKIM

-556 VIAEI
+556 IIAEV
-561 SIDKSKNPVVIG
+561 SKSKTKEAIVIG
-573 GPNSRSFVA
+573 ANNRTFVA

-595 GVNTTNKKVLVTS
+595 GVNTTHKKVLITS
-608 SIAGEGKSFIATN
+608 GISGEGKSFIATN

-633 VLLEMDLHSPAISEY
+633 VLLEMDLHSPAISE
-648 LNINSEVGISNYLL
+648 NMAVDREASGISSYLL
-662 GTREPEEIIKRS
+662 GTREPEEIIKRTEL
-674 DVNDNLFIIPAGPL
+674 NENLFFIPAGPL
-688 SANPT
+688 SGNPT
-693 EILMNNRL
+693 ELLMNNKL
-701 PELLTYLD
+701 PELLNYLD
-709 GIFDYIIIDTAPV
+709 AIFDYIIIDSAPV
-722 GPVTDAYIISP
+722 APVTDAYIISP
-733 YCDATLYV
+733 LCDATLYI
-741 IRHRHTPKIMV
+741 IRHRHTPKVLV
-752 EQIDKIS
+752 EQIDKNS
-759 KVNSLK
+759 KVNILK

-773 IRPKGFGR
+773 IRPRGFGK

-794 AYKENRKM
+794 VYKEKRS
-802 KKQKTSFKPI
+802 KKSSFKPI

>member
-18 FNQLWNRYAS
+18 AAQLWNRYAS

-35 LLLLAIGGACLYM
+35 LLLLAVGGACLYM
-48 RYSIPQYES
+48 RFAIPKYES

-91 MEVLQ
+91 IEVLS
-96 SRTLVKEVVNNLEL
+96 SRTLVKEVVNNLQL
-110 YAPVYEERRIH
+110 YAPISEERKFN
-121 SWLESNK
+121 SWMESTS
-128 WLSNNALANWFT
+128 WVDGLT
-140 KKGVAPGGLPA
+140 RRGVAPGALPA
-151 YTTSPVIIKAKSP
+151 YTTSPVIVKVQSP
-164 DSLTE
+164 DSLRE
-169 TKKVPFGYNKEE
+169 VKKVPFVYDRAQQKVILGSEGYA
-181 KKVVIGTDSYPINE
+181 INE

-203 LQFMPNPRLKDSA
+203 LQFLPNPRLIDSTA
-216 YVPAGQFYFTLQEPK
+216 SNGKFYFSLQEPK
-231 KVIANIQDRLVIAS
+231 KAIADIQNRLVIAS
-245 ASKLSSILNLTIQD
+245 ASKLSSILNLTIRD

-269 NELLTQYNVAM
+269 NELLTAYNVAM

-291 LRFVEDRLNHVSRD
+291 LKFVEDRLNHVSRD
-305 LTGIEHKIEQYKSS
+305 LNGIEKKIEGYKSS
-319 QAAVDVS
+319 QQAVDVS

-331 FLENVSANDQKLGE
+331 FLENVSANDQKLSE

-353 DQVERYVKQ
+353 DQVEHYVKQ
-362 KDNNSSIAPSTLGV
+362 KDDNSSIAPSTLGV
-376 SDPVLSNML
+376 TDPVLSSLL
-385 DKLYELELEYEKKKG
+385 DKLYEKELEYEKKKS

-408 MSSVTDQINRIKPGI
+408 LTSVTDQINRIKPGI

-431 RGLQASR
+431 HNLQASKS
-438 GNLASTNNSYTSV
+438 NLANTNSSYTSV
-451 LQTIPKKERD
+451 LNTIPKKERD

-467 QQSTMQSI
+467 QQNTMQSI

-503 STTVKPVSPKAPIV
+503 SSTVTPVSPKMPIV
-517 FAIAVITALA
+517 FAIAIVLATAFF
-527 IGVVWITLK
+527 VVWVTLK
-536 EIFNKKIM
+536 ELFNRKIM
-544 YRQDIERLTSHP
+544 YRQDIERLTSHS
-556 VIAEI
+556 VIAEV
-561 SIDKSKNPVVIG
+561 SKSKTKEPIVIG
-573 GPNSRSFVA
+573 ANNRTFVA

-595 GVNTTNKKVLVTS
+595 GVNTTHKKVLVTS
-608 SIAGEGKSFIATN
+608 GISGEGKSFIATN

-633 VLLEMDLHSPAISEY
+633 VLLEMDLHSPAISDHLGIDKE
-648 LNINSEVGISNYLL
+648 SSGISSYLL
-662 GTREPEEIIKRS
+662 GTREPEEIIKRTEL
-674 DVNDNLFIIPAGPL
+674 NENLFFIPAGPL
-688 SANPT
+688 SGNPT
-693 EILMNNRL
+693 ELLMNNRL
-701 PELLTYLD
+701 PELLNYLD
-709 GIFDYIIIDTAPV
+709 GIFDYIIIDSAPV
-722 GPVTDAYIISP
+722 APVTDAYIISP
-733 YCDATLYV
+733 LCDATLYI
-741 IRHRHTPKIMV
+741 IRHRHTPKVLV
-752 EQIDKIS
+752 EQLDKSS
-759 KVNSLK
+759 KVNVLK

-773 IRPKGFGR
+773 IRPRGFGK

-794 AYKENRKM
+794 VYKEKRSK
-802 KKQKTSFKPI
+802 KTSFKPI